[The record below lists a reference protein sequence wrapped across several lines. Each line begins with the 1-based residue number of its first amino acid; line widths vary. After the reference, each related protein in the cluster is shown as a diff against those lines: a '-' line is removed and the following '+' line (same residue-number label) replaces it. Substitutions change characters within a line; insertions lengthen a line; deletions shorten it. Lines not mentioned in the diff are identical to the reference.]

1 MRLGQSAAAA
11 ATPTRALPLAT
22 STEIVA
28 FHAAEKRSD
37 DQWYKSMSRSS
48 PASATHVLKKVF
60 AADPQAPPTSRVGGR
75 CPVARKNKKK
85 ENSLL
90 AYNLPTATRCDLL
103 LALCTCVG
111 CQRRQRLVSR
121 SEHDLLCMH
130 NGESY
135 NRAQSSN
142 AEYESSHESRMQS
155 MSPRMQSKHP
165 LIIIGCCILVEYQTS
180 W

>member
-60 AADPQAPPTSRVGGR
+60 AASALDRGTVRVYMSTVSEYCDCTVVHCDVATSAVR
-75 CPVARKNKKK
+75 
-85 ENSLL
+85 L
-90 AYNLPTATRCDLL
+90 AFKLRGLGIPN
-103 LALCTCVG
+103 
-111 CQRRQRLVSR
+111 
-121 SEHDLLCMH
+121 
-130 NGESY
+130 
-135 NRAQSSN
+135 
-142 AEYESSHESRMQS
+142 
-155 MSPRMQSKHP
+155 
-165 LIIIGCCILVEYQTS
+165 
-180 W
+180 

>member
-60 AADPQAPPTSRVGGR
+60 AGLHDIDAGA
-75 CPVARKNKKK
+75 ARTVYGSQSAMND
-85 ENSLL
+85 
-90 AYNLPTATRCDLL
+90 LPSTT
-103 LALCTCVG
+103 
-111 CQRRQRLVSR
+111 
-121 SEHDLLCMH
+121 
-130 NGESY
+130 
-135 NRAQSSN
+135 
-142 AEYESSHESRMQS
+142 
-155 MSPRMQSKHP
+155 
-165 LIIIGCCILVEYQTS
+165 
-180 W
+180 